1 MHSART
7 MPPERDGP
15 GFVGALYR
23 RMPVP
28 QIPTTAA
35 MRVAVVV
42 SIAILLL
49 VLVLAVLS

>member
-7 MPPERDGP
+7 RPPEPHRP
-15 GFVGALYR
+15 EFVGALYR
-23 RMPVP
+23 RTPVP
-28 QIPTTAA
+28 QIPTTTA

-42 SIAILLL
+42 SIGILLL

>member
-7 MPPERDGP
+7 RSPELHCPD
-15 GFVGALYR
+15 FVGALYR
-23 RMPVP
+23 RTPVR
-28 QIPTTAA
+28 QIPTSTP

-42 SIAILLL
+42 SIGILRL